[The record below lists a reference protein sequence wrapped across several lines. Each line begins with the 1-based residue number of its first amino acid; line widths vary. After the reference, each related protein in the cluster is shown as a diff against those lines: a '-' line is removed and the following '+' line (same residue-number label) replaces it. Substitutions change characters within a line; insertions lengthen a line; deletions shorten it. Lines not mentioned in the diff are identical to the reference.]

1 MVLKDEHQAY
11 TPAVRTDVLAL
22 FRRHGWTPPSE
33 DPETLAKWAYYK
45 SMSSLSEEA
54 NVLTSK

>member
-1 MVLKDEHQAY
+1 MTLKIEHPAY

-22 FRRHGWTPPSE
+22 FRRHGWIPPSE

-45 SMSSLSEEA
+45 SLSSLSENA
-54 NVLTSK
+54 NDVQK